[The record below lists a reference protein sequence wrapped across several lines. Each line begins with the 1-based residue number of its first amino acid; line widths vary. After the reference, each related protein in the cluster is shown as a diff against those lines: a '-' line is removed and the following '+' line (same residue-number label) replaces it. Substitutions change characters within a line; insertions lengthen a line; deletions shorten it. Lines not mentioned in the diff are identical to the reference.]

1 MTLSVNRRLQRTKR
15 FGRDIKKMPIS
26 VQKEAFEVSRKL
38 CENIFYPDLNIRE
51 LRVFKGN
58 YRVVVLKNYRMIYSF
73 DTDNIY
79 LLRIAHRKDIYR
91 TLEL

>member
-1 MTLSVNRRLQRTKR
+1 
-15 FGRDIKKMPIS
+15 
-26 VQKEAFEVSRKL
+26 VSRKL
-38 CENIFYPDLNIRE
+38 SEDIFYPNLNIRE